1 MCGILPNM
9 PGLAKSCNSALNVGA
24 GATDLY
30 SLSWCVSF
38 VVSGVVYWGLGR
50 VWPMAVEEG
59 GAKVVEVIEGRE
71 GSGEVVDEGLS
82 KGQEKEKMK
91 EIKV

>member
-1 MCGILPNM
+1 M
-9 PGLAKSCNSALNVGA
+9 PGLAKSCNSALKVGA

-38 VVSGVVYWGLGR
+38 VVSGTVYWGLGR
-50 VWPMAVEEG
+50 VWPMVVEEG
-59 GAKVVEVIEGRE
+59 SAKGVEVIEGRE
-71 GSGEVVDEGLS
+71 ESGEVVNEGLG

-91 EIKV
+91 EIEV